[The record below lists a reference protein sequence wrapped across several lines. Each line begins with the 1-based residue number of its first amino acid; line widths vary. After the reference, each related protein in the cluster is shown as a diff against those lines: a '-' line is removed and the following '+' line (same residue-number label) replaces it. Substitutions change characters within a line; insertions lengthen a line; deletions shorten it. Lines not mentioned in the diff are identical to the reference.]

1 MANNKRA
8 RENKAIRQQALRE
21 QLAEQCRL
29 QHIVDNLNKIESL
42 DPTQK
47 ESMNELNILKTA
59 NEQRFKL
66 LNKYLPDL
74 SNITLS
80 GDEENPL
87 KTDNKWVIEV
97 VDSPQSVAKLD

>member
-29 QHIVDNLNKIESL
+29 QHIIENIVKMESL
-42 DPTQK
+42 DHTEK
-47 ESMNELNILKTA
+47 ESLNKLNILKVA
-59 NEQRFKL
+59 NEQRLKL

-74 SNITLS
+74 SNVTLA
-80 GDEENPL
+80 GDDESPINASI
-87 KTDNKWVIEV
+87 KV
-97 VDSPQSVAKLD
+97 VYE

>member
-21 QLAEQCRL
+21 QLAEQCRI
-29 QHIVDNLNKIESL
+29 QHIIENIGKMESL

-47 ESMNELNILKTA
+47 SCVNELNILKSA

-74 SNITLS
+74 SNVTIE
-80 GDEENPL
+80 GDQDNPL
-87 KTDNKWVIEV
+87 NASIKV
-97 VDSPQSVAKLD
+97 VYE